1 MVQILAAIKNNTKTM
16 PHISMAYLSD
26 SLCSIG
32 LNSNFKEFRTK
43 EHTKCTKNYIDINFF
58 SWILD
63 AP

>member
-32 LNSNFKEFRTK
+32 LNRNFKEFRTK
-43 EHTKCTKNYIDINFF
+43 EHTKC
-58 SWILD
+58 S
-63 AP
+63 